1 MSPDT
6 LVLCYHA
13 VGDAVN
19 QLTVSPE
26 RLERQLRGLARRG
39 YVPDLASNVVR
50 SEPSRRRVVVTFDD
64 GYRSVRKQ
72 AAPVLRHLGV
82 AATMFVTTEFVGR
95 AVGVAAGD
103 SLDSTAVSW
112 DDLRA
117 LADEGWEIGSHTLTH
132 PRLTALGAQEVRMEV
147 CESKARIEAEL
158 GRPCSSFAY
167 PWGLVDEH
175 VEHAV
180 RRAGYEVAFTVP
192 RRMGLPLTFQWPRV
206 TVLGSDGPAR
216 FAVKTSRTMR
226 LVRRSRIGATAA
238 SVAGNALSGRVDRP

>member
-13 VGDAVN
+13 VGDAAKR
-19 QLTVSPE
+19 LSVSPE

-39 YVPDLASNVVR
+39 YIPDLASNVVR
-50 SEPSRRRVVVTFDD
+50 SDASRPRVVITFDD
-64 GYRSVRKQ
+64 GYRSVWKQ
-72 AAPVLRHLGV
+72 AAPVLRRLGT

-95 AVGVAAGD
+95 TVGVAAGH

-132 PRLTALGAQEVRMEV
+132 PRLTALGAQEVRTEV
-147 CESKARIEAEL
+147 RESKARIEAEL
-158 GRPCSSFAY
+158 ERPCSSFAY

-175 VEHAV
+175 VQHEV
-180 RRAGYEVAFTVP
+180 RHAGYEVAFTVP
-192 RRMGLPLTFQWPRV
+192 RRMGPPLPYQWPRV

-216 FAVKTSRTMR
+216 FAVKTSSTMR
-226 LVRRSRIGATAA
+226 LVRRSRVGATAA
-238 SVAGNALSGRVDRP
+238 GLAGKALSGR